1 LPGRVL
7 PGEARVFANVR
18 LPTGGGVVVPRRS
31 SDTLAERL
39 PDRPKGF
46 AGVVRTELR
55 AEDLEPSLV
64 SAETYV
70 TRRRAT
76 YIDAAALL
84 SIMVCLLTLIPARY
98 ILPGMTD
105 LGRPALVV
113 GFLLFFWW
121 MLAHVSPRLS
131 MTGPQPLRWAFF
143 GFFAALMISYAV
155 GYLRGLTSIEAGG
168 ADRTMLY
175 FCVFGGVLLT
185 AADGIPNW
193 FRLRGLLKVLV
204 ACATIVAAIALVQY
218 VTKYDLTKFI
228 VIPGLQAKGWTPT
241 FEERGTDVRVAS
253 TTTHYIELAAFL
265 ATCLPF
271 AIHFALFSKRPQR
284 RRLAIISA
292 LIMLGGVAATI
303 SRTGMLGIGV
313 LVLVLVPV
321 WTWRQRY
328 NVLIVALAGLAV
340 AGAGNPGL
348 IRTLFHL
355 FDNPSDNPAFTVRQ
369 ARYPLAFHYIG
380 ERPWLGRGTGTWISP
395 QYQIMDN
402 QWLDWL
408 LSNGIVGTVAIA
420 VLHITGIV
428 LASMAWKRATR
439 PEDKHL
445 AAILVSTQVMGMLV
459 AGTFDSMSFLTYA
472 TTLALTLGL
481 CGTVWRLTH
490 PARTIRT
497 SSTRWFTDN
506 LPSRTPTTATAE
518 PLTETPPAA
527 DREPATAAAG

>member
-1 LPGRVL
+1 
-7 PGEARVFANVR
+7 
-18 LPTGGGVVVPRRS
+18 
-31 SDTLAERL
+31 
-39 PDRPKGF
+39 
-46 AGVVRTELR
+46 VVRTELR
-55 AEDLEPSLV
+55 AEDFEPTLV

-70 TRRRAT
+70 TRRRPT

-98 ILPGMTD
+98 ILPGLTD

-113 GFLLFFWW
+113 GFVLFFWW
-121 MLAHVSPRLS
+121 LLAHVSPRLA
-131 MTGPQPLRWAFF
+131 MTGPQPMRWAFF
-143 GFFAALMISYAV
+143 GYFATLLASYAV

-175 FCVFGGVLLT
+175 FCVFGGVVLT

-204 ACATIVAAIALVQY
+204 TCASIVALIALVQY
-218 VTKYDLTKFI
+218 VTKFDLTRYI

-241 FEERGTDVRVAS
+241 FEERGDGVRVAS

-284 RRLAIISA
+284 RRLAILAA
-292 LIMLGGVAATI
+292 LLMLGGVAATI
-303 SRTGMLGIGV
+303 SRTGMLGLGIV
-313 LVLVLVPV
+313 VVVLVPV

-328 NVLIVALAGLAV
+328 NVLAVAAAGLAA
-340 AGAGNPGL
+340 AGAANPGL

-369 ARYPLAFHYIG
+369 ARYPLAFHYIA

-402 QWLDWL
+402 QWLDTL
-408 LSNGIVGTVAIA
+408 LANGFIGAIA
-420 VLHITGIV
+420 MAALHITGIV
-428 LASMAWKRATR
+428 LASLAWKRAIR
-439 PEDKHL
+439 PEDRHL
-445 AAILVSTQVMGMLV
+445 AAVLVSTQVMGLLV

-497 SSTRWFTDN
+497 SSTRWFTDG
-506 LPSRTPTTATAE
+506 LPRRTPTTATAE
-518 PLTETPPAA
+518 PFADAPAPA
-527 DREPATAAAG
+527 DREPAAAVSAG